1 MDTLLGLALFGGII
15 YLVIRV
21 TRGRGVRRR
30 SRRFKCEDC
39 RFMRK
44 TFDDGVMCGYGSAE
58 VFKNPSHI
66 AICPDWAPRI
76 GR

>member
-1 MDTLLGLALFGGII
+1 MEPLLGLALFAGVV
-15 YLVIRV
+15 YLILRM
-21 TRGRGVRRR
+21 TRGGLKRR
-30 SRRFKCEDC
+30 SSKFKCHDC

-58 VFKNPSHI
+58 VFKNRRHI
-66 AICPDWAPRI
+66 AMCPDWAPRM